1 MSAQLSSKI
10 FANKFN
16 VVAIDSSENNVQS
29 SIKRLD
35 IMKRQTTIF
44 SKSSSTSD
52 NDRFKTFSQ
61 FIQSTSELSALLPAP
76 SNDQVVEASQHY
88 ALIGLHCCGN
98 LSNSIVNLYVSN
110 NEKKEEETERRRVKL
125 LCNVA
130 CCYNLLNEKYA
141 NDLESDKDFKRTN
154 VAISESSK
162 FPMSDLLN
170 RQKFSLNFNMR
181 MLACHSLDRCMKSLD
196 DFKEVRKFKFL
207 FFYFNKRKYR

>member
-1 MSAQLSSKI
+1 
-10 FANKFN
+10 
-16 VVAIDSSENNVQS
+16 
-29 SIKRLD
+29 
-35 IMKRQTTIF
+35 MKRQTTIF

-52 NDRFKTFSQ
+52 SDRFKTFSQ

-76 SNDQVVEASQHY
+76 SSNDQVVEASQHY

-110 NEKKEEETERRRVKL
+110 NEKKEEEKEQRRVKL

-170 RQKFSLNFNMR
+170 RQKYSLNFNMR

-196 DFKEVRKFKFL
+196 DFKEVRKL
-207 FFYFNKRKYR
+207 IFFYFF